1 MTKYARALILAVLTF
16 PDGSVE
22 YCDTNNYVIDYLTIQ
37 LSVQDCKTDK
47 IFANG
52 FEPKFSRSDSPNST
66 SNREEE

>member
-37 LSVQDCKTDK
+37 LSVQDCKTDR

-52 FEPKFSRSDSPNST
+52 FEPKA
-66 SNREEE
+66 NRQETGQ